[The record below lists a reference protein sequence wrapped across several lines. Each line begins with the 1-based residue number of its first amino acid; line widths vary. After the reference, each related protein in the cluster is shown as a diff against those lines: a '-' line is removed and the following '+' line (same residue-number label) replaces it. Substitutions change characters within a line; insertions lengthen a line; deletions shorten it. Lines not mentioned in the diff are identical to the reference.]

1 MSDLVTGL
9 WTTLRDGALSTQQA
23 VVDAASVETI
33 RLAVTGLSRAGKT
46 VFMVSLIGNL
56 LAMGQRRLN
65 ALPALAA
72 ILDDG
77 AGGSRLLG
85 VEIEPSGAQRIP
97 RFPYEANRA
106 GLAGGTAAHWP
117 PSTEQPALLTLRLLL
132 RPRSFLGQAKS
143 WLTGPRVVRLELLDY
158 PGEWLVDLP
167 LLEQSHAAWSRE
179 TLALLRRAPR
189 DTLCTEFLAF
199 LGTLRLDAPADEA
212 LAEHG
217 FRLYRDA
224 LRRCRDE
231 AGLRWLQPGRF
242 LMPGPWGEAP
252 FLHFFPCEM
261 APPPPGSLGALLRER
276 FAAYQREI
284 RTGFF
289 ETHFNSFDRQ
299 VVLVDVLGA
308 LFAGRTAFEDVSQA
322 LGRIGAA
329 YARLLDDGW
338 LGGALG
344 GVLGGASI
352 TRVAFAATKADHVP
366 GMLRDNLRLTLE
378 HMLGGTRP
386 RASFHTLAAIRCTRD
401 DRLEIDG
408 RMTPVVMGV
417 PLGEARQRPFSPG
430 IVPAGAVP
438 PEYWSDRFLELPRLH
453 PPEVAAGSAQPMD
466 HIGLDALLVALLED
480 VL

>member
-1 MSDLVTGL
+1 MSDLVSGL

-23 VVDAASVETI
+23 VMDAASVETI
-33 RLAVTGLSRAGKT
+33 RLAVTGLHRAGKT

-65 ALPALAA
+65 ALPALAQL
-72 ILDDG
+72 LDDG

-97 RFPYEANRA
+97 RFPYETNRE
-106 GLAGGTAAHWP
+106 GLAGGAAAHWP

-132 RPRSFLGQAKS
+132 KPQSYLGQAKS
-143 WLTGPRVVRLELLDY
+143 WLLGPRVLRLELLDY

-167 LLEQSHAAWSRE
+167 LLEQSHAEWSRE
-179 TLALLRRAPR
+179 TLASLRRAPR
-189 DTLCTEFLAF
+189 DALSAEFLAF
-199 LGTLRLDAPADEA
+199 LATLRPNAPADEA
-212 LAEHG
+212 LAAHG

-224 LRRCRDE
+224 LRRARDE

-252 FLHFFPCEM
+252 FLHFFPCDTG
-261 APPPPGSLGALLRER
+261 APPPGSLGALLRER
-276 FAAYQREI
+276 FEAYKREI
-284 RTGFF
+284 RAGFF
-289 ETHFNSFDRQ
+289 ESHFNSFHRQ

-308 LFAGRTAFEDVSQA
+308 LFAGRTAFEDVAGS

-329 YARLLDDGW
+329 YGRLLDGGW
-338 LGGALG
+338 LPAPLAGPLGGATI
-344 GVLGGASI
+344 S
-352 TRVAFAATKADHVP
+352 RVAFAATKADHVP

-378 HMLGGTRP
+378 HMVGGARP

-401 DRLEIDG
+401 DQISING

-417 PLGEARQRPFSPG
+417 PLGETRQKPFWPG
-430 IVPAGAVP
+430 TLPAGAVP
-438 PEYWSDRFLELPRLH
+438 PEYWTHPFFELPRLH
-453 PPEVAAGSAQPMD
+453 PPEVAAGSALPID

>member
-1 MSDLVTGL
+1 MSELVSGL

-23 VVDAASVETI
+23 LADAASVETI

-56 LAMGQRRLN
+56 LAMGQGRLN
-65 ALPALAA
+65 ALPALAKL
-72 ILDDG
+72 LDDG

-85 VEIEPSGAQRIP
+85 VEIEPSGTQRIP

-106 GLAGGTAAHWP
+106 GLAGGEAAQWP
-117 PSTEQPALLTLRLLL
+117 PSTDQPALLTLRLLL
-132 RPRSFLGQAKS
+132 RPSSALGQAKS
-143 WLTGPRVVRLELLDY
+143 WLLGPRVLRLELLDY

-167 LLEQSHAAWSRE
+167 LLEQSHAEWSRQV
-179 TLALLRRAPR
+179 LVSLRTAPR
-189 DTLCTEFLAF
+189 DALSAEFLAF
-199 LGTLRLDAPADEA
+199 LSTLRPHAPADEA

-217 FRLYRDA
+217 FRLYCAA

-252 FLHFFPCEM
+252 FLHFFPCE
-261 APPPPGSLGALLRER
+261 AASPPPGSLGALLRGR
-276 FAAYQREI
+276 FEAYQREI
-284 RTGFF
+284 RTSFF
-289 ETHFNSFDRQ
+289 EPHFNAFHRQ

-308 LFAGRTAFEDVSQA
+308 LFAGRTAFADVSEA
-322 LGRIGAA
+322 LGRIGSS
-329 YARLLDDGW
+329 YARLMEGGL
-338 LGGALG
+338 LGSVLPSA
-344 GVLGGASI
+344 LGGASI
-352 TRVAFAATKADHVP
+352 ARVAFAATKADHVP

-386 RASFHTLAAIRCTRD
+386 RASFHALAALRCTRD
-401 DRLEIDG
+401 DQIEIGG

-417 PLGEARQRPFSPG
+417 PLGEARQKPFWPG
-430 IVPAGAVP
+430 TLPAGPVA
-438 PEYWSDRFLELPRLH
+438 PEYWSHSFLELPRLH
-453 PPEVAAGSAQPMD
+453 PPEVAAGSARPLD

>member
-1 MSDLVTGL
+1 MSDIVTGL

-46 VFMVSLIGNL
+46 VFTVSLIGNL

-65 ALPALAA
+65 ALPALAKL
-72 ILDDG
+72 LDDG

-97 RFPYEANRA
+97 RFPYESHRED
-106 GLAGGTAAHWP
+106 LAGGPGAHWP

-132 RPRSFLGQAKS
+132 KPQSFLGQAKS
-143 WLTGPRVVRLELLDY
+143 WLLGPRVVRLELLDY

-167 LLEQSHAAWSRE
+167 LLEQSHAEWSRE
-179 TLALLRRAPR
+179 TLGRLRRAPR
-189 DTLCTEFLAF
+189 DALFAEFLAF
-199 LGTLRLDAPADEA
+199 LLTLRPDAPADEA
-212 LAEHG
+212 LAGHG

-224 LRRCRDE
+224 LRRSRDE

-252 FLHFFPCEM
+252 FLHFFPCDTGS
-261 APPPPGSLGALLRER
+261 PPPGSLGALLRDR
-276 FAAYQREI
+276 FEAYKREI
-284 RTGFF
+284 RAGFF
-289 ETHFNSFDRQ
+289 ETHFNSFHRQ

-308 LFAGRTAFEDVSQA
+308 LFAGRTAFEDVSEA

-329 YARLLDDGW
+329 YGRLLDGGW
-338 LGGALG
+338 LPGP
-344 GVLGGASI
+344 LGGASI

-378 HMLGGTRP
+378 HMAGGARP
-386 RASFHTLAAIRCTRD
+386 RSSFHALAAIRCTRD

-417 PLGEARQRPFSPG
+417 PLGETRQRPFSPG
-430 IVPAGAVP
+430 IVPAGAVSP
-438 PEYWSDRFLELPRLH
+438 DYWSDRFFELPRLH

>member
-9 WTTLRDGALSTQQA
+9 WTALRDGALSAQQA
-23 VVDAASVETI
+23 AVDAASVETVH
-33 RLAVTGLSRAGKT
+33 LAVTGLSRAGKT

-72 ILDDG
+72 RLDDG

-85 VEIEPSGAQRIP
+85 VELEPSGAQRIP
-97 RFPYEANRA
+97 RFPYEANRE
-106 GLAGGTAAHWP
+106 GLAGGAGAHWP

-132 RPRSFLGQAKS
+132 RPASFLGQAKS
-143 WLTGPRVVRLELLDY
+143 WLAGPRILRLELLDY

-179 TLALLRRAPR
+179 TLASLRRAPR
-189 DTLCTEFLAF
+189 EALCGEFLAF
-199 LGTLRLDAPADEA
+199 LAGLRPDAPADEA

-217 FRLYRDA
+217 FRLYRAA

-252 FLHFFPCEM
+252 FLHFFPCD
-261 APPPPGSLGALLRER
+261 AGAPPPGSLGALLRER
-276 FAAYQREI
+276 FEAYQREI

-289 ETHFNSFDRQ
+289 EPHFNAFHRQ

-308 LFAGRTAFEDVSQA
+308 LFAGRAAFEDVAQSLA
-322 LGRIGAA
+322 RIGAS
-329 YARLLDDGW
+329 YARLLDGGW
-338 LGGALG
+338 LGGL
-344 GVLGGASI
+344 LGGAIGTASI
-352 TRVAFAATKADHVP
+352 SRVAFAATKADHVP

-386 RASFHTLAAIRCTRD
+386 RASFHALAALRCTRD
-401 DRLEIDG
+401 DRLEVDG

-430 IVPAGAVP
+430 IVPAGPVP
-438 PEYWSDRFLELPRLH
+438 PEYWSDRFFDLPRLH
-453 PPEVAAGSAQPMD
+453 PPAVAAGSAQPID